1 MARPPRLELLA
12 KFFPEMQQSMGSS
25 GDREASIR
33 FNTLACEAILQDQIN
48 LFDRG
53 RQRLGPGVLVNR
65 LQKGSTRSDYITQDD
80 LQADRDQASKDG
92 LGGLA
97 RTLDAVLE
105 QIESVDVKRFALV
118 LLIDNSS
125 MRLLPID
132 RAKPS
137 GDIQALIE
145 EFTA

>member
-1 MARPPRLELLA
+1 MSRPPRLELLA
-12 KFFPEMQQSMGSS
+12 KFFPEMQQPMGSS

-48 LFDRG
+48 LFDFG

-80 LQADRDQASKDG
+80 LQVDRDQASKDG
-92 LGGLA
+92 LGGLV

-105 QIESVDVKRFALV
+105 QIESVDVKRFALI

-145 EFTA
+145 EFTT